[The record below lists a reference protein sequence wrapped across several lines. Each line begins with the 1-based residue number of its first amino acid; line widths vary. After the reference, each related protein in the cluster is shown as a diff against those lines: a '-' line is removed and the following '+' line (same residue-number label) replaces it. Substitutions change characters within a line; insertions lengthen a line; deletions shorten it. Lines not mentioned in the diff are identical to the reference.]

1 MISLDVSGTALI
13 IHLLKIYAKYL
24 FFLVESRIFLYTN
37 IWKNMQTG
45 QEGQMFKRVISVIII
60 TTLICFVLRSDDNI
74 VITGSDHYMQPG
86 NDELVMDSV
95 EVGSL
100 NSDDILGE
108 DSILDEN
115 ADIVLENGSDI
126 VMEAGT
132 DGDIAAEDDILS
144 DEEIDILNVVPDEP
158 DNVVDSEEDDYFEI
172 EEEYIYDDR
181 PFDASYITGE
191 GVDRI
196 RKVIVAYAES
206 LGGTFMSPY
215 YKGGEAVSIQ
225 CCAYVNQVW
234 KHVFGKDI
242 YDQGV
247 MTTTSHEGETIYN
260 FLERTGAKAG
270 DILYVRYWKIKKNDW
285 SSHFM
290 ILLDYDRTGVYVTD
304 GYETDDGRFVV
315 WRIDK
320 KALYGKSNFFK
331 KTGSDRDKPNSKH
344 WSGKDGSFFKLY
356 RMRQEEWCAVANS
369 DYNEYAT
376 DPCVRS
382 VLMRTNRA
390 EGTYTISAVVYS
402 SNGLDRV
409 QFPVWTAADGQD
421 DLMPDYETDEAASGT
436 IEELGDDLYE
446 VTYTV
451 NISDHNQECGNYM
464 AEMYMYDKE
473 GILITHSLDAVNMD
487 GALGSVCVDHIP
499 WSLE

>member
-1 MISLDVSGTALI
+1 MIFW
-13 IHLLKIYAKYL
+13 LLRTEIFCILVFVKIY
-24 FFLVESRIFLYTN
+24 FLTAGI
-37 IWKNMQTG
+37 
-45 QEGQMFKRVISVIII
+45 RVIRKIIN
-60 TTLICFVLRSDDNI
+60 LILTAALLAAGLFTIRADEGFTVTDRDYYVSSYSDGPVLDD
-74 VITGSDHYMQPG
+74 VEMTSLTA
-86 NDELVMDSV
+86 DE
-95 EVGSL
+95 
-100 NSDDILGE
+100 
-108 DSILDEN
+108 ILDE
-115 ADIVLENGSDI
+115 ADGSDAI
-126 VMEAGT
+126 LDEDSDDLGLPEDIIMDSSHDALMDDSD
-132 DGDIAAEDDILS
+132 DGGEILTEEDLI
-144 DEEIDILNVVPDEP
+144 NAVPDEP
-158 DNVVDSEEDDYFEI
+158 DNVVDTEEDNYYEI
-172 EEEYIYDDR
+172 EEEYVYDDR
-181 PFDASYITGE
+181 PFDSSYITGE
-191 GVDRI
+191 GVERI

-215 YKGGEAVSIQ
+215 YKGGQAVSIQ

-260 FLERTGAKAG
+260 FLDRTGARAG

-304 GYETDDGRFVV
+304 GYETDEGKFLV

-320 KALYGKSNFFK
+320 KAIYSKSNFFK
-331 KTGSDRDKPNSKH
+331 KTGSDRDKPHSKH

-356 RMRQEEWCAVANS
+356 RMRQEEWCNVANS

-376 DPCVRS
+376 DPMVKS
-382 VLMRTNRA
+382 VFIRTNRL
-390 EGTYTISAVVYS
+390 EGTYTINAVVYS

-409 QFPVWTAADGQD
+409 QFPVWTVADGQD
-421 DLMPDYETDEAASGT
+421 DLMPYYETDEAASGQ
-436 IEELGDDLYE
+436 IEEMDDDMYR

-451 NISDHNQECGNYM
+451 NIADHNQECGNYM
-464 AEMYMYDKE
+464 GEMYMYDNE
-473 GILITHSLDAVNMD
+473 GVLITHSLDAVNMD
-487 GALGSVCVDHIP
+487 GAAGSICVDHIP